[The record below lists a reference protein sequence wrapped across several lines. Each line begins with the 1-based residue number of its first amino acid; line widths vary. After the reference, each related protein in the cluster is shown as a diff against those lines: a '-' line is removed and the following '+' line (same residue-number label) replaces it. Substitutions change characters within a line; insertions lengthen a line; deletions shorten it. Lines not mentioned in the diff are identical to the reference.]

1 MNRSLDTLAQKWLL
15 IEDELAQVEDRLR
28 QVFDLA
34 GPDINSVGAY
44 IFNGRG
50 KRVRPALFLIAAQR
64 PTAKLQPL
72 LDAAVALELL
82 HTASL
87 LHDDVIDQASV
98 RRNRDAVHVR
108 WSNKIAVLSG
118 DYLLSSALKIIVNYQ
133 DWRLMEIVV
142 NIVENMAIGELE
154 QAFANTSS
162 SGLEEAY
169 FQWIGKKS
177 AAFFAGCCRAGS
189 LLGGEGQDDQDAWS
203 QFGYNL
209 GIAFQLIDDLL
220 DYTGKREVTGKP
232 QYSDLSNRVIT
243 LPLIRT
249 ISLLQPGDQ
258 SIQSLLSNEIM
269 SGEQISK
276 LAGIVSQ
283 GEGLAYTRKAAE
295 DYLLLAAQAINNVDE
310 ISTEKRELLESV
322 MHDLLLRKH

>member
-1 MNRSLDTLAQKWLL
+1 MDTLAQKWLL
-15 IEDELAQVEDRLR
+15 IENELAQVEERLR

-34 GPDINSVGAY
+34 GPEINSVGAY

-64 PTAKLQPL
+64 SAAKLEPL

-98 RRNRDAVHVR
+98 RRNRDAVHVK
-108 WSNKIAVLSG
+108 WSNKVAVLCG

-142 NIVENMAIGELE
+142 DIVENMATGELE

-189 LLGGEGQDDQDAWS
+189 LLGGEGQDDQEAWS

-249 ISLLQPGDQ
+249 ISLLQPDDQ
-258 SIQSLLSNEIM
+258 SIQSLLSNETM

-295 DYLLLAAQAINNVDE
+295 DYLLLAAQTINKITE

-322 MHDLLLRKH
+322 MQDLLLRKH

>member
-15 IEDELAQVEDRLR
+15 IEDELAQVEKRLR
-28 QVFDLA
+28 QVFDVA
-34 GPDINSVGAY
+34 GPEINSVGAY

-50 KRVRPALFLIAAQR
+50 KRVRPALFLTAAKR
-64 PTAKLQPL
+64 PAANIEPL

-98 RRNRDAVHVR
+98 RRNRDAVHVK
-108 WSNKIAVLSG
+108 WSNKVAVLSG
-118 DYLLSSALKIIVNYQ
+118 DYLLSSALKIIVGYQ

-142 NIVENMAIGELE
+142 NIVENMAAGELE

-162 SGLEEAY
+162 TGLEEAY

-189 LLGGEGQDDQDAWS
+189 LLGGESQDDQEAWS

-220 DYTGKREVTGKP
+220 DYTGKLEVTGKP

-249 ISLLQPGDQ
+249 ISLLPPGDQ
-258 SIQSLLSNEIM
+258 SIQSLLNTETM
-269 SGEQISK
+269 SDEQISK
-276 LAGIVSQ
+276 LAEIVSQ

-295 DYLLLAAQAINNVDE
+295 DYLLLAAQAVNKIAEV
-310 ISTEKRELLESV
+310 STEKRELLESV
-322 MHDLLLRKH
+322 MQDLLLRKH

>member
-1 MNRSLDTLAQKWLL
+1 LNRSLDTLAQKWLL
-15 IEDELAQVEDRLR
+15 VEDELAQVEKRLR
-28 QVFDLA
+28 QVFDVA
-34 GPDINSVGAY
+34 GPEINSVGAY
-44 IFNGRG
+44 IFSGRG
-50 KRVRPALFLIAAQR
+50 KMVRPALFLIAAQR
-64 PTAKLQPL
+64 PAAKLEPL
-72 LDAAVALELL
+72 IDAAVALELL

-98 RRNRDAVHVR
+98 RRNRDAVHVK
-108 WSNKIAVLSG
+108 WSNKVAVLSG

-142 NIVENMAIGELE
+142 DIVENMAIGELE
-154 QAFANTSS
+154 QAFADTSS
-162 SGLEEAY
+162 SELEEAY

-189 LLGGEGQDDQDAWS
+189 LIGGEGQDDQEAWS

-220 DYTGKREVTGKP
+220 DYTGKLEVTGKP

-249 ISLLQPGDQ
+249 ISLLHPGDQ
-258 SIQSLLSNEIM
+258 PIQSLLCNEVM
-269 SGEQISK
+269 SEEQIDN
-276 LAGIVSQ
+276 LAEIVSK
-283 GEGLAYTRKAAE
+283 GDGLAYTRKAAE
-295 DYLLLAAQAINNVDE
+295 DYLLIAAQAINKIAEV
-310 ISTEKRELLESV
+310 STEKRELLESV
-322 MHDLLLRKH
+322 MQDLLLRKH

>member
-1 MNRSLDTLAQKWLL
+1 LKRSLDTLAQKWLL
-15 IEDELAQVEDRLR
+15 VENELAQVEERLR

-34 GPDINSVGAY
+34 GPEINSLGAY

-50 KRVRPALFLIAAQR
+50 KRVRPALFLTAAQR
-64 PTAKLQPL
+64 PAAKLEPL

-98 RRNRDAVHVR
+98 RRNQDAVHVK

-118 DYLLSSALKIIVNYQ
+118 DYLLSSALRIIVNYQ

-142 NIVENMAIGELE
+142 DIVENMASGELE
-154 QAFANTSS
+154 QAFADTSI

-189 LLGGEGQDDQDAWS
+189 LLGGEDQEDQEAWS

-232 QYSDLSNRVIT
+232 QHSDLTNRVIT

-249 ISLLQPGDQ
+249 ISLQQPGDQ
-258 SIQSLLSNEIM
+258 SIQALLSNEAM

-295 DYLLLAAQAINNVDE
+295 KYLLLAAQAINRIAEV
-310 ISTEKRELLESV
+310 STEKRKLLESV
-322 MHDLLLRKH
+322 MQDLLLRKH

>member
-15 IEDELAQVEDRLR
+15 IEDELAQVEERLR
-28 QVFDLA
+28 QVFDVG
-34 GPDINSVGAY
+34 GPEINSVGAY

-64 PTAKLQPL
+64 PTAKLEPL

-87 LHDDVIDQASV
+87 LHDDVVDQASV
-98 RRNRDAVHVR
+98 RRNRDAVHVK
-108 WSNKIAVLSG
+108 WSNKVAVLSG
-118 DYLLSSALKIIVNYQ
+118 DYLLSSALKIIFNFQ

-142 NIVENMAIGELE
+142 NIVENMATGELE
-154 QAFANTSS
+154 QAFADTSS
-162 SGLEEAY
+162 SRLEEAY
-169 FQWIGKKS
+169 FRWIGKKS

-189 LLGGEGQDDQDAWS
+189 LLGGEGQDDQEAWF

-258 SIQSLLSNEIM
+258 SIQSLLSNEAM
-269 SGEQISK
+269 SEEQISK
-276 LAGIVSQ
+276 LAGIVTQ

-295 DYLLLAAQAINNVDE
+295 DYLQLAAQAMNKVAE
-310 ISTEKRELLESV
+310 VSREKRELLESV
-322 MHDLLLRKH
+322 MQDLLLRKH

>member
-1 MNRSLDTLAQKWLL
+1 LNRSLDTLAQKWLL
-15 IEDELAQVEDRLR
+15 IENELAQVEERLR
-28 QVFDLA
+28 QVFDIA
-34 GPDINSVGAY
+34 GPDINSVGSY

-50 KRVRPALFLIAAQR
+50 KRVRPALFLIAAQS
-64 PTAKLQPL
+64 PAAKLEPL

-118 DYLLSSALKIIVNYQ
+118 DFLLSSALKTIVSYKH
-133 DWRLMEIVV
+133 WRLMEIVV
-142 NIVENMAIGELE
+142 DIVENMATGELE
-154 QAFANTSS
+154 QAFADTSS

-169 FQWIGKKS
+169 FRWIGKKS

-189 LLGGEGQDDQDAWS
+189 LLGGDSEDDQEVWS

-209 GIAFQLIDDLL
+209 GIAFQLTDDLL

-232 QYSDLSNRVIT
+232 QHSDLSNRVIT

-249 ISLLQPGDQ
+249 ISMLNPGDH
-258 SIQSLLSNEIM
+258 SIQSLLSNESM
-269 SGEQISK
+269 SGEQIDK
-276 LAGIVSQ
+276 LAGIVAQ

-295 DYLLLAAQAINNVDE
+295 EYLLLADQAINKITGV
-310 ISTEKRELLESV
+310 SKEKRELLEAV
-322 MHDLLLRKH
+322 MQDLLFRNH